1 MFAVYGAAPPVHFL
15 RESDHGAISFPSLTL
30 PENRFISL
38 TQEGKPVVISGVL
51 SFPPTGSRPFPA
63 VILAHG
69 CGGVSPTVR
78 EWSKQLNKM
87 GTAAFRVD
95 SFSGR
100 GIRETCTGESSINRG
115 SRLIDVYRARELLS
129 TYPRIDGSRIALM
142 GFSQGGGV
150 TLLARQLR
158 LQRLWMNGNHDFAAY
173 LAFYPATCNREF
185 LQETEVSDRPLR
197 IFQGTADDW
206 TPIGPCRAYV
216 QKMQRAGKDVEIFAY
231 DGAHHSFDN
240 PSLPAARFRPEVF
253 NGSNCL
259 YVEREPGKF
268 EILHRETGKL
278 SNSKSPCS
286 KRGATIGHHPRA
298 YKQAIE
304 DVSGFLRRVF
314 EGSARK

>member
-100 GIRETCTGESSINRG
+100 GIRGTCTGESSINRG

-129 TYPRIDGSRIALM
+129 THPRIDGSRIALM

-185 LQETEVSDRPLR
+185 LQEAEVSDRPLR

-231 DGAHHSFDN
+231 VVSHHSLDH
-240 PSLPAARFRPEVF
+240 PTMPAARSRP
-253 NGSNCL
+253 
-259 YVEREPGKF
+259 
-268 EILHRETGKL
+268 
-278 SNSKSPCS
+278 
-286 KRGATIGHHPRA
+286 
-298 YKQAIE
+298 
-304 DVSGFLRRVF
+304 
-314 EGSARK
+314 